1 MKEKEPSITQKSKI
15 SFLVQRAIKI
25 QGIHYEYRDFYNFL
39 ILFEMVQL
47 AALGH
52 FWVTWVKNLFSWVT
66 PSGFRAVF
74 LCLFSEQHIGDTLG
88 SLGFVLLNDVG
99 ILKREIE
106 HGPAVCLSDHVQ
118 RGVVDLASGLV
129 LTVLQAE
136 MSIQEQML
144 HDRGGKPLAN
154 LLKEGIILPEDKSAG
169 SVGAEPSLLTLHYFG
184 SAAWAGAYNLF
195 FSHKYFSCFY
205 YFACVDK
212 VLNHTVGSWRG

>member
-1 MKEKEPSITQKSKI
+1 MQRSIK
-15 SFLVQRAIKI
+15 LP
-25 QGIHYEYRDFYNFL
+25 GIHYEYRDFSDFL
-39 ILFEMVQL
+39 TLFEMAQL

-118 RGVVDLASGLV
+118 RGVVDLAGGLV
-129 LTVLQAE
+129 LTVLQAD

-195 FSHKYFSCFY
+195 FSHKYFSSFY

-212 VLNHTVGSWRG
+212 VLNHTVGSWRS

>member
-1 MKEKEPSITQKSKI
+1 M
-15 SFLVQRAIKI
+15 
-25 QGIHYEYRDFYNFL
+25 
-39 ILFEMVQL
+39 
-47 AALGH
+47 GH

-66 PSGFRAVF
+66 PSGFRTVF

-129 LTVLQAE
+129 LTVLQAD

-195 FSHKYFSCFY
+195 SAINIS
-205 YFACVDK
+205 APSTILL
-212 VLNHTVGSWRG
+212 VLIRS